1 MKSAVLVTLASML
14 ALGLASERS
23 WAQPTSFTYQGELKQ
38 SGQNATGTFDMQFR
52 LYDLPNG
59 GTQIGST
66 QCADNVSVAAG
77 RFTTSVDFGQ
87 QFATTAARYL
97 EIAVRTDSGLTCASS
112 AGFTLLSRQLLTVAP
127 RAAAANVANALAA
140 PDGSPNPAVFV
151 DNAGQVGIG
160 TNSPVAVLDVRGPG
174 SSYFRFDNVFGDLRA
189 NGGTDGFFGIV
200 NEGSSTTGRTEF
212 LNGLN
217 ARLVSIEN
225 SGRVGIG
232 ALPNGVDRLFVNG
245 TIATTPIVRYKTIHG
260 SEFIPSVVSR
270 DTGGFMYAD
279 EAGATGYGFGNPFF
293 APVDL
298 PHGAVVT
305 QLRVYAIDERP
316 TDISV
321 TMGRTELAT
330 GGTAAMATVGTTGS
344 SSSVQSPFWNNI
356 VWSTILNDTHAYWL
370 KANLDSFGNARH
382 KIIGVRITYTVTQ
395 PSP

>member
-1 MKSAVLVTLASML
+1 MKSAVPVVLASIL
-14 ALGLASERS
+14 AFGLASDLV

-38 SGQNATGTFDMQFR
+38 GGQNAAGTFDMQFR

-77 RFTTSVDFGQ
+77 RFTTSIDFGQ
-87 QFATTAARYL
+87 QFASAASRYL
-97 EIAVRTDSGLTCASS
+97 EIAVRTDSGQTCVSS

-151 DNAGQVGIG
+151 DNGGLVGVG
-160 TNSPVAVLDVRGPG
+160 TTAPAAKFHVVG
-174 SSYFRFDNVFGDLRA
+174 GDLMAGAGGQEWLFHTRSSF
-189 NGGTDGFFGIV
+189 NGDFLQITDYDNGTPQFQ
-200 NEGSSTTGRTEF
+200 R
-212 LNGLN
+212 GLVVHP
-217 ARLVSIEN
+217 L
-225 SGRVGIG
+225 GRVGINTTAPAATLHVVG
-232 ALPNGVDRLFVNG
+232 SAQIDGPI
-245 TIATTPIVRYKTIHG
+245 TTTPVVRYKTIHG
-260 SEFIPSVVSR
+260 SEFIPDVVSR
-270 DTGGFMYAD
+270 DSGGFMYAD
-279 EAGATGYGFGNPFF
+279 EAGATGYGFSNPFF

-321 TMGRTELAT
+321 TLGRTELAT
-330 GGTAAMATVGTTGS
+330 GGTAAMATVGTAGS

>member
-1 MKSAVLVTLASML
+1 MKSAVPVVLASIL
-14 ALGLASERS
+14 AFGLASDLV

-38 SGQNATGTFDMQFR
+38 GGQNAAGTFDMQFR

-77 RFTTSVDFGQ
+77 RFTTNIDFGQ
-87 QFATTAARYL
+87 QFASTAARYL

-112 AGFTLLSRQLLTVAP
+112 AGFTLLSRQLLTVTP

-151 DNAGQVGIG
+151 DNGGLVGVGTTAPAARFHVVGGDLMAGAAGQEWLFHTRPSFNGDFLHITDYDNG
-160 TNSPVAVLDVRGPG
+160 APQFQRG
-174 SSYFRFDNVFGDLRA
+174 
-189 NGGTDGFFGIV
+189 
-200 NEGSSTTGRTEF
+200 
-212 LNGLN
+212 
-217 ARLVSIEN
+217 LVVHPL
-225 SGRVGIG
+225 GRVGINTTAPAATLHVVG
-232 ALPNGVDRLFVNG
+232 SARIDG
-245 TIATTPIVRYKTIHG
+245 TITTTPVTRYKTIHG
-260 SEFIPSVVSR
+260 SEFIPDVVSR
-270 DTGGFMYAD
+270 DSGGFMYAD
-279 EAGATGYGFGNPFF
+279 EAGATGYGFSNPFF

-321 TMGRTELAT
+321 TLGRTELAT